1 MAPTVIPVGD
11 NATPIWGMSARDRVV
26 RIARAS
32 GLAVGDAPGDG
43 PALLVDL
50 AYAFDPLWLRHIAA
64 QPGRAVTIGGRVALA
79 HVERDA
85 ALLADIMR
93 HGGPAPA
100 HLATIAIEDGEG
112 LYNEALRK
120 RETPFLLPLDPA
132 HVPAI
137 ERASYEGA
145 YKGVTDILTKYLWR
159 DLAFHLTRLAARAGL
174 TPNAV
179 TRVGIALCI
188 AAFVLFLDG
197 WFWTGTPAGFG
208 FMVLDTVDG
217 KLARCT
223 LTSSKLGNALDH
235 GTDLVHPPFWW
246 WAWMEGCAQVGLP
259 LDELWIDETLAVI
272 VGGYVA
278 QRLIE
283 GWYLARYRIDMHTW
297 RPFDS
302 WFRLITAR
310 RNPNMVLLVASLAVA
325 RPDLGILAVA
335 AWTLVSLAVH
345 MVRMVQ
351 AELAHRRTP
360 LVSWLA

>member
-11 NATPIWGMSARDRVV
+11 NATPIWGMSARERVV

-32 GLAVGDAPGDG
+32 GLAVADAPGDG

-64 QPGRAVTIGGRVALA
+64 HPGRAVTIGGRLALA
-79 HVERDA
+79 HVA
-85 ALLADIMR
+85 AGAGAAAEAMRSGAPVPAGLDIV
-93 HGGPAPA
+93 
-100 HLATIAIEDGEG
+100 AIEDGQG

-145 YKGVTDILTKYLWR
+145 YKGVTDLLTKYLWR
-159 DLAFHLTRLAARAGL
+159 ELAFHLTRIAARIGL
-174 TPNAV
+174 TPNV
-179 TRVGIALCI
+179 VSYVGVALCV
-188 AAFVLFLDG
+188 AAFFLFLDG
-197 WFWTGTPAGFG
+197 QFWLGTAAGFG

-223 LTSSKLGNALDH
+223 LTSSKLGNAIDH
-235 GTDLVHPPFWW
+235 GTDLIHPPFWW
-246 WAWMEGCAQVGLP
+246 WAWMKGCAAVGLP
-259 LDELWIDETLAVI
+259 LDPLWFDELLAII

-310 RNPNMVLLVASLAVA
+310 RNPNMVLLVASLLVG
-325 RPDLGILAVA
+325 RPDIGIVAVA
-335 AWTLVSLAVH
+335 AWTLISLAVH
-345 MVRMVQ
+345 LVRMVQ
-351 AELAHRRTP
+351 AETAHRRTP